1 MELKDKIYFE
11 EPIRDRFYN
20 GYSGN
25 ETVILAYDGKTE
37 SITMRNLFKLVKPA
51 ERLVAKEEDIWLK
64 DISED
69 MQILS
74 KNGFERVYEIIRRVV
89 YEPLLVV
96 ETKTKKTTVSASHQ
110 IPIKRDNQ
118 ELLLRADELKEG
130 DLVCVIEDD
139 GSTKEEAVEKIY
151 EDTKEHLSVY
161 GMITQTGGAAISG
174 IFQKSY

>member
-20 GYSGN
+20 GYSEN
-25 ETVILAYDGKTE
+25 ETVILKYDGKTG

-69 MQILS
+69 MQVLS
-74 KNGFERVYEIIRRVV
+74 KKGFERIHEIIRRVV
-89 YEPLLVV
+89 YEPLLVI
-96 ETKTKKTTVSASHQ
+96 ETKTKKTVVSLSHR
-110 IPIKRDNQ
+110 IPIKRNAE

-130 DLVCVIEDD
+130 DTVFIVEDNGD
-139 GSTKEEAVEKIY
+139 TKEEPIEKIY
-151 EDTKEHLSVY
+151 EDEKEYLSVY
-161 GMITQTGGAAISG
+161 GMVTDTGGVAVSG